1 MALLKTVKYLFILSV
16 LLLFSFLAFLFIDT
30 YGYKE
35 HLDNVIF
42 YSNKYGVDKNLVLAV
57 MKTESNFKTNA
68 LSSKGAVGIM
78 QIMPKTAEFISRELN
93 RESYDLKDEKTSI
106 EFGVY
111 YISYL
116 SKKFKNEHEVIC
128 AYNAGEGKVFNW
140 ISQKVISKNKTPYKE
155 TTNYLKLVKL
165 RKFLFNLIVK

>member
-1 MALLKTVKYLFILSV
+1 MALLKTVKYLFILLV
-16 LLLFSFLAFLFIDT
+16 IFLFSFLIFLFVDT

-35 HLDNVIF
+35 HLDNANY
-42 YSNKYGVDKNLVLAV
+42 YSNKYGVDRSLILAI
-57 MKTESNFKTNA
+57 MKTESNFKVDAVSN
-68 LSSKGAVGIM
+68 KGALGIM
-78 QIMPKTAEFISRELN
+78 QIMPKTAEFISKELN

-111 YISYL
+111 YLSYL
-116 SKKFKNEHEVIC
+116 SKKFKNEYEVIC
-128 AYNAGEGKVFNW
+128 AYNAGEGNVFNW
-140 ISQKVISKNKTPYKE
+140 INLNVISQNKTPYKE